1 MPYTLTSAATLGY
14 DLVRLPGGRQAAG
27 VLVSALRSGPAEWA
41 LLAAHH
47 PLRTSDPGADPFL
60 AGEDAARAR
69 ELAETAP
76 RLSQTSGDPTG
87 TAGAGAGG
95 SAAPTSVAALAE
107 QLRTSMVGSASALD
121 RLVRHE
127 AMEAGAT
134 EPSTLADL
142 EDPAH
147 VDRAL
152 AADVLADA
160 AVAAYAARQLPRAL
174 RRRLAEPYERAVAGS
189 VPGTFDLAP
198 DPRTPWG
205 TPLRSLLAALRD
217 LDAPGRE
224 RWRRAVDATRADR
237 RPWAATMH
245 DACWAAHASGR
256 VPAAAAAQLLAV
268 QAFADAGFDAGDGA
282 TGVWNAVSGCVQGL
296 LVADL
301 LGDDALA
308 VLTEPWA
315 VATGEGLLAG

>member
-1 MPYTLTSAATLGY
+1 
-14 DLVRLPGGRQAAG
+14 
-27 VLVSALRSGPAEWA
+27 
-41 LLAAHH
+41 
-47 PLRTSDPGADPFL
+47 
-60 AGEDAARAR
+60 
-69 ELAETAP
+69 
-76 RLSQTSGDPTG
+76 
-87 TAGAGAGG
+87 
-95 SAAPTSVAALAE
+95 VAALAE

-127 AMEAGAT
+127 ALDAGAT
-134 EPSTLADL
+134 EPSALPDL
-142 EDPAH
+142 DDPAR

-152 AADVLADA
+152 AADV
-160 AVAAYAARQLPRAL
+160 
-174 RRRLAEPYERAVAGS
+174 LAEPYERAVAGS

-296 LVADL
+296 VVADL
-301 LGDDALA
+301 LGEDALA

-315 VATGEGLLAG
+315 LATGEGLLTS